1 MITIKLEHVELV
13 PTRYYSGTLN
23 FNQPSLTK
31 ICGDN
36 GVGKSSFF
44 HYCLFNEKKFFPQSV
59 SFLEQKAL
67 LALHN
72 YTLSDVEKL
81 LINYWNPFL
90 IPHWKDHWQKMCRD
104 FNLSCDLKV
113 HHLSGGQNQLLKLML
128 CSILDRQ
135 IYFWDE
141 PFTALDPKMA
151 GWWLNWIEQ
160 EVKNKKTMIIIDHS
174 SRLDKI
180 ANSTYFLAFKDL
192 DNVEFNKL
200 GN

>member
-23 FNQPSLTK
+23 FNQASLTK

-44 HYCLFNEKKFFPQSV
+44 HHCQLNEKKFFPHTV
-59 SFLEQKAL
+59 CFLEQKAL
-67 LALHN
+67 QALHS
-72 YTLSDVEKL
+72 YSLAEVEKL
-81 LINYWNPFL
+81 LISYWSPFL
-90 IPHWKDHWQKMCRD
+90 ISSWQNQWRKMCAD
-104 FNLSCDLKV
+104 FNLHPEYKV
-113 HHLSGGQNQLLKLML
+113 HLLSGGQNQLLKLML
-128 CSILDRQ
+128 CSLLERE

-141 PFTALDPKMA
+141 PFTALDSKMVS
-151 GWWLNWIEQ
+151 WWINWIETQ
-160 EVKNKKTMIIIDHS
+160 IKNKKTIIIIDHS

-180 ANSTYFLAFKDL
+180 VSSTYYLAFKDL
-192 DNVEFNKL
+192 DNVEFNKI